1 MKDKFTLEEI
11 ASWCNTQNS
20 EIEIPPLQRGLVWK
34 PKQVELLW
42 DSILRGFPIGSF
54 MLSEGKEQTKSYSLL
69 DGQQRYNA
77 IAIAYNNK
85 GQNNDESILWIDI
98 KHKKTNN
105 RKFWIKASTSAH
117 PWGYDDEHKRLS
129 AGDCRTALKD
139 FGLSENIF
147 YIDGIDLKQAWP
159 VCSNT
164 PIPLFLFL
172 EADTTSED
180 SFVQD
185 IIARIEKYKNDFTRL
200 ATISDEIKRDKIKQD
215 EIKQNIKALYG
226 AFKRLKL
233 YTISVNILSQDVL
246 TSEDDGKGSDSEITA
261 LETLFYRLNTGGTQ
275 ITSDELSYS
284 AIKAYWHDI
293 EDLKIKEENRRVI
306 DIRNTVALESM
317 PPEKLA
323 MLVFRLA
330 LIKTDK
336 NEAFQGNIKI
346 AKIRELSPE
355 NKNGNEKNSKYQK
368 AVVEIYEKLRSIM
381 RKIDLW
387 LGVNDNIDSTDS
399 TPKILRTSIARGS
412 SDIFLLLMYFAD
424 KDKAID
430 PKIMRGLAFYL
441 HWFAKDKK
449 ECAKIVLEKCK
460 KEVKDTGN
468 VQASTIDNALY
479 SAMRQGF
486 LLYPYTPTEVSQF
499 ISIKNDKNWRPWSD
513 GNSQKPWWNFWDKFI
528 YQKECILYAERKYL
542 NSHFKRYNPA
552 RKDLWESHN
561 RPWDYDHIVPQEWM
575 YNKRNAPYLEYCKAW
590 KDYNGNFAAISFTS
604 NRAKS
609 NSDNFEEYQNNPDL
623 LFDPALI
630 KKNHIDNNITRSQGT
645 ATKFAEIVYQ
655 RSCRIYDE
663 CSQLWNAL
671 FKSPILKEPLLKRK
685 QIIESFNRSI
695 KDSKT
700 YFVYG
705 DREFPLTT
713 EIDWCREWISAGI
726 VMKPYYVSICMPAN
740 ASTIE
745 IGIRKSPDETKISE
759 QKAQEISSKY
769 QKIPTKYEY
778 KNQNSGWWYL
788 VKADL
793 PVDTPID
800 EITDE
805 IKKLVEFI

>member
-11 ASWCNTQNS
+11 AGWCNTQNS

-85 GQNNDESILWIDI
+85 GQNKDESILWIDI
-98 KHKKTNN
+98 KHKKTND

-129 AGDCRTALKD
+129 AKKCRTALKD
-139 FGLSENIF
+139 FGLSENVF
-147 YIDGIDLKQAWP
+147 YTDGIDLKQAWP
-159 VCSNT
+159 VCSDT

-185 IIARIEKYKNDFTRL
+185 IIASIEKYKNDFARL
-200 ATISDEIKRDKIKQD
+200 TQITINSEI
-215 EIKQNIKALYG
+215 EQNIRTLYG
-226 AFKRLKL
+226 AFKRLKS
-233 YTISVNILSQDVL
+233 YAISVNILSRDVL
-246 TSEDDGKGSDSEITA
+246 ASEDDGKGSSDITA

-284 AIKAYWHDI
+284 AIKAYWPQIKDI
-293 EDLKIKEENRRVI
+293 NDKIASEYM
-306 DIRNTVALESM
+306 A
-317 PPEKLA
+317 PEKLA
-323 MLVFRLA
+323 ILVFRLA
-330 LIKTDK
+330 LINTTD
-336 NEAFQGNIKI
+336 ETFQGNIKI
-346 AKIRELSPE
+346 AKIRELSFDE
-355 NKNGNEKNSKYQK
+355 EYTKE
-368 AVVEIYEKLRSIM
+368 VDRIYHKQLPIIM
-381 RKIDLW
+381 QRIDSW
-387 LGVNDNIDSTDS
+387 LGVNDNNDNDS

-424 KDKAID
+424 KAENID
-430 PKIMRGLAFYL
+430 PRIMRGLAFYL
-441 HWFAKDKK
+441 HWFATDKK
-449 ECAKIVLEKCK
+449 ECAKIVFEKV
-460 KEVKDTGN
+460 KEAGN
-468 VQASTIDNALY
+468 VQAATIDNALY
-479 SAMRQGF
+479 SAMRQDF

-499 ISIKNDKNWRPWSD
+499 ISIKDDKNWRPWSD
-513 GNSQKPWWNFWDKFI
+513 GNPHKPWWNFWNQFI

-609 NSDNFEEYQNNPDL
+609 NSDDFKEYQKNSDL
-623 LFDPALI
+623 LFEPSLI
-630 KKNHIDNNITRSQGT
+630 KKNHIDNNITRSQEA

-663 CSQLWNAL
+663 CSQLWNVL
-671 FKSPILKEPLLKRK
+671 FKSPVLKETLLKRK
-685 QIIESFNRSI
+685 QIIESFCKNL
-695 KDSKT
+695 KDSKIH
-700 YFVYG
+700 FVYG
-705 DREFPLTT
+705 DREFPLTSET
-713 EIDWCREWISAGI
+713 DWCREWISAGI
-726 VMKPYYVSICMPAN
+726 LMKPYYIGICMPSK
-740 ASTIE
+740 ASNIE
-745 IGIRKSPDETKISE
+745 IGIRKYPDETKISDE
-759 QKAQEISSKY
+759 AKISELMNQEISS
-769 QKIPTKYEY
+769 KYEY

-805 IKKLVEFI
+805 INKLVESI

>member
-11 ASWCNTQNS
+11 AGWCNTQNS

-85 GQNNDESILWIDI
+85 GQNKDESILWIDI
-98 KHKKTNN
+98 KHKKNNN

-129 AGDCRTALKD
+129 AGDCRKALD
-139 FGLSENIF
+139 QFRLSVNVF
-147 YIDGIDLKQAWP
+147 YTDGIDLKQAWP
-159 VCSNT
+159 VCSDT

-185 IIARIEKYKNDFTRL
+185 IIARIEKYENDFTRL

-284 AIKAYWHDI
+284 AIKAYWPQIKDI
-293 EDLKIKEENRRVI
+293 NDKIASEYM
-306 DIRNTVALESM
+306 A
-317 PPEKLA
+317 PEKLA
-323 MLVFRLA
+323 ILVFRLA
-330 LIKTDK
+330 LTT
-336 NEAFQGNIKI
+336 ETFQGNIKI
-346 AKIRELSPE
+346 AKIRELSSDDKYKDTV
-355 NKNGNEKNSKYQK
+355 NK
-368 AVVEIYEKLRSIM
+368 IYVKLPAILQ
-381 RKIDLW
+381 KIDLW
-387 LGVNDNIDSTDS
+387 LGVNNDIDS

-424 KDKAID
+424 KAEIID
-430 PKIMRGLAFYL
+430 PRIMRGLAFYL
-441 HWFAKDKK
+441 HWFATDKK
-449 ECAKIVLEKCK
+449 ECAKIVFEKCK
-460 KEVKDTGN
+460 KEVKETGN

-486 LLYPYTPTEVSQF
+486 LLYPNTPTEVSQF

-513 GNSQKPWWNFWDKFI
+513 GNSQKPWWNFWDQFI
-528 YQKECILYAERKYL
+528 YQKECILYAERIYL

-609 NSDNFEEYQNNPDL
+609 NSDNFEEYQNNSDL

-630 KKNHIDNNITRSQGT
+630 KEHHIDNNITRTQEA

-655 RSCRIYDE
+655 RSCRIYAE
-663 CSQLWNAL
+663 CCLLWSEL
-671 FKSPILKEPLLKRK
+671 FKSPILKETLLKRK
-685 QIIESFNRSI
+685 QIIESFNRSM

-745 IGIRKSPDETKISE
+745 IGIRKSPDETKISDPIN
-759 QKAQEISSKY
+759 QNMLSK
-769 QKIPTKYEY
+769 EY
-778 KNQNSGWWYL
+778 KAQNSGWWYL
-788 VKADL
+788 VNANM
-793 PVDTPID
+793 PINTPINEIAD
-800 EITDE
+800 EIRE
-805 IKKLVEFI
+805 ICSFVHKLQS

>member
-11 ASWCNTQNS
+11 AGWCNTQNS

-85 GQNNDESILWIDI
+85 GQNKDESILWIDI
-98 KHKKTNN
+98 KHEKNNN

-129 AGDCRTALKD
+129 AGKCRTALND
-139 FGLSENIF
+139 FGLSESDF
-147 YIDGIDLKQAWP
+147 YTDGIDLKQAWP
-159 VCSNT
+159 VCSDT

-185 IIARIEKYKNDFTRL
+185 IIARIEKYEKYFTRL
-200 ATISDEIKRDKIKQD
+200 ATISYEIKRDKIKQD

-226 AFKRLKL
+226 AFKRLKS
-233 YTISVNILSQDVL
+233 YAISVNILSQDVL

-284 AIKAYWHDI
+284 AIKSYWHDI

-306 DIRNTVALESM
+306 DIRNTIALESM

-330 LIKTDK
+330 LINTD
-336 NEAFQGNIKI
+336 ETFQGNIKI

-355 NKNGNEKNSKYQK
+355 NKKGNEKNSKYQE
-368 AVVEIYEKLRSIM
+368 AVVEIYKKLRDIM

-387 LGVNDNIDSTDS
+387 LGVNDNNDNIDY

-441 HWFAKDKK
+441 HWFATDKK
-449 ECAKIVLEKCK
+449 ECAKIVFEKV
-460 KEVKDTGN
+460 KEAGD
-468 VQASTIDNALY
+468 VQAATIDNALY

-486 LLYPYTPTEVSQF
+486 LLYPNTATEVSQF

-609 NSDNFEEYQNNPDL
+609 NSDNFEEYQNNSDL

-630 KKNHIDNNITRSQGT
+630 KKNHIDNNITRTQEA

-663 CSQLWNAL
+663 CSQLWSEL
-671 FKSPILKEPLLKRK
+671 FKSPILKETLLKRK
-685 QIIESFNRSI
+685 QIIESFNRSM

-745 IGIRKSPDETKISE
+745 IGIRKSPDETKISDPIN
-759 QKAQEISSKY
+759 QNMLSK
-769 QKIPTKYEY
+769 EY
-778 KNQNSGWWYL
+778 KAQNSGWWYL
-788 VKADL
+788 VNANM
-793 PVDTPID
+793 PINTPINEIAD
-800 EITDE
+800 EIRE
-805 IKKLVEFI
+805 ICSFVHKLQS

>member
-1 MKDKFTLEEI
+1 MFNLK
-11 ASWCNTQNS
+11 C
-20 EIEIPPLQRGLVWK
+20 PLV
-34 PKQVELLW
+34 
-42 DSILRGFPIGSF
+42 
-54 MLSEGKEQTKSYSLL
+54 
-69 DGQQRYNA
+69 
-77 IAIAYNNK
+77 
-85 GQNNDESILWIDI
+85 I
-98 KHKKTNN
+98 KHKKTND

-129 AGDCRTALKD
+129 AKKCRTALND
-139 FGLSENIF
+139 FGLSENVF
-147 YIDGIDLKQAWP
+147 YTDGIDLKQAWP
-159 VCSNT
+159 FDSDT

-172 EADTTSED
+172 EADTTTEN

-185 IIARIEKYKNDFTRL
+185 IIDRIEKYKNGFTRL
-200 ATISDEIKRDKIKQD
+200 KRITISD

-233 YTISVNILSQDVL
+233 YTISVNILSRDVL
-246 TSEDDGKGSDSEITA
+246 ASEDDGKGSSDITA

-284 AIKAYWHDI
+284 AIKAYWPQIKDI
-293 EDLKIKEENRRVI
+293 NDKIASEYM
-306 DIRNTVALESM
+306 A
-317 PPEKLA
+317 PEKLA
-323 MLVFRLA
+323 ILVFRLA
-330 LIKTDK
+330 LINTTTD
-336 NEAFQGNIKI
+336 ETFQGNIKI
-346 AKIRELSPE
+346 AKIRELSFDE
-355 NKNGNEKNSKYQK
+355 EYTKE
-368 AVVEIYEKLRSIM
+368 VDRIYHKQLPIIM
-381 RKIDLW
+381 QRIDSW
-387 LGVNDNIDSTDS
+387 LGVNDNNDNDS
-399 TPKILRTSIARGS
+399 TPKILRTSIAKGS

-424 KDKAID
+424 KAENID
-430 PKIMRGLAFYL
+430 PRIMRGLAFYL
-441 HWFAKDKK
+441 HWFATDKK
-449 ECAKIVLEKCK
+449 ECAKIVFEKV
-460 KEVKDTGN
+460 KEAGN
-468 VQASTIDNALY
+468 VQAATIDNALY
-479 SAMRQGF
+479 SAMRQDF

-499 ISIKNDKNWRPWSD
+499 ISIKDDKNWRPWSD
-513 GNSQKPWWNFWDKFI
+513 GNPHKPWWNFWNKFI

-609 NSDNFEEYQNNPDL
+609 NSDNFEEYKINSDL
-623 LFDPALI
+623 LFEPALI
-630 KKNHIDNNITRSQGT
+630 KKNHIDNNITRSQGA

-655 RSCRIYDE
+655 RSCRIYAE
-663 CSQLWNAL
+663 CCLLWSEL
-671 FKSPILKEPLLKRK
+671 FKSPILKETLLKRK

-745 IGIRKSPDETKISE
+745 IGIRKSPDETKISDPIN
-759 QKAQEISSKY
+759 QNMLSK
-769 QKIPTKYEY
+769 EY
-778 KNQNSGWWYL
+778 KAQNSGWWYL
-788 VKADL
+788 VNANM
-793 PVDTPID
+793 PINTPINEIAD
-800 EITDE
+800 EIRE
-805 IKKLVEFI
+805 ICSFVHKLQS

>member
-11 ASWCNTQNS
+11 AGWCNTQNS

-85 GQNNDESILWIDI
+85 GQNKDESILWIDI
-98 KHKKTNN
+98 KHKKTND

-129 AGDCRTALKD
+129 AGDCRKALD
-139 FGLSENIF
+139 QFRLSVNVF
-147 YIDGIDLKQAWP
+147 YTDGIDLKQAWP
-159 VCSNT
+159 VCSDT

-185 IIARIEKYKNDFTRL
+185 IIARIEKYEKYFTRL
-200 ATISDEIKRDKIKQD
+200 ATISYEIKRDKIKQD

-226 AFKRLKL
+226 AFKRLKS
-233 YTISVNILSQDVL
+233 YAISVNILSQDVL

-284 AIKAYWHDI
+284 AIKSYWHDI

-306 DIRNTVALESM
+306 DIRNTIALESM

-330 LIKTDK
+330 LINTD
-336 NEAFQGNIKI
+336 ETFQGNIKI

-355 NKNGNEKNSKYQK
+355 NKKGNEKNSKYQE
-368 AVVEIYEKLRSIM
+368 AVVEIYKKLRDIM

-387 LGVNDNIDSTDS
+387 LGVNDNNDNIDY

-441 HWFAKDKK
+441 HWFATDKK
-449 ECAKIVLEKCK
+449 ECAKIVFEKV
-460 KEVKDTGN
+460 KEAGD
-468 VQASTIDNALY
+468 VQAATIDNALY

-486 LLYPYTPTEVSQF
+486 LLYPNTATEVSQF

-609 NSDNFEEYQNNPDL
+609 NSDNFEEYKINSDL
-623 LFDPALI
+623 LFEPALI
-630 KKNHIDNNITRSQGT
+630 KKNHIDNNITRSQGA

-655 RSCRIYDE
+655 RSCRIYAE
-663 CSQLWNAL
+663 CCLLWSEL
-671 FKSPILKEPLLKRK
+671 FKSPILKETLLKRK

-745 IGIRKSPDETKISE
+745 IGIRKSPDETKISDPIN
-759 QKAQEISSKY
+759 QNMLSK
-769 QKIPTKYEY
+769 EY
-778 KNQNSGWWYL
+778 KAQNSGWWYL
-788 VKADL
+788 VNANM
-793 PVDTPID
+793 PINTPINEIAD
-800 EITDE
+800 EIRE
-805 IKKLVEFI
+805 ICSFVHKLQS

>member
-11 ASWCNTQNS
+11 AGWCNTQNS

-54 MLSEGKEQTKSYSLL
+54 MLSEGNEQKNSYSLL

-85 GQNNDESILWIDI
+85 GQNDDESILWIDI
-98 KHKKTNN
+98 KHNKTND

-117 PWGYDDEHKRLS
+117 PWGYDDGHKRLS
-129 AGDCRTALKD
+129 AGECRKALKE
-139 FGLSENIF
+139 FGELGKFRLSESDF
-147 YIDGIDLKQAWP
+147 YNNGIDLKKAWP
-159 VCSNT
+159 VYSDT

-180 SFVQD
+180 SFVQG
-185 IIARIEKYKNDFTRL
+185 IIDGIEEHKNNFTRL
-200 ATISDEIKRDKIKQD
+200 ARITISD

-233 YTISVNILSQDVL
+233 YTISVNILSRDVL
-246 TSEDDGKGSDSEITA
+246 TSENDGEGSDSDTTA

-284 AIKAYWHDI
+284 AIKTYWPQIKDAN
-293 EDLKIKEENRRVI
+293 DKIASEYM
-306 DIRNTVALESM
+306 A
-317 PPEKLA
+317 PEKLA

-330 LIKTDK
+330 LLNRPETKT
-336 NEAFQGNIKI
+336 FQGNINI
-346 AKIRELSPE
+346 AKIRELSSD
-355 NKNGNEKNSKYQK
+355 GKYK
-368 AVVEIYEKLRSIM
+368 KIVKGIYDKLPAILQEM
-381 RKIDLW
+381 DLW
-387 LGVNDNIDSTDS
+387 LGVNNDIDS

-424 KDKAID
+424 KYKAEIID
-430 PKIMRGLAFYL
+430 PRIMRGLAFYL
-441 HWFAKDKK
+441 HWFATNKK
-449 ECAKIVLEKCK
+449 ECAKIVFE
-460 KEVKDTGN
+460 EVKETSD
-468 VQASTIDNALY
+468 VQVETIDNALY

-486 LLYPYTPTEVSQF
+486 LLYPNTPTEVSQF
-499 ISIKNDKNWRPWSD
+499 ISIKDDKNYRPWSD
-513 GNSQKPWWNFWDKFI
+513 GNSQKPWWNFWNKFI

-609 NSDNFEEYQNNPDL
+609 NFADFEEYQNNPDL
-623 LFDPALI
+623 LFDPTLI
-630 KKNHIDNNITRSQGT
+630 KNNHIDDSITRKQGA

-655 RSCRIYDE
+655 RSCSIYAE
-663 CSQLWNAL
+663 CCLLWSEL
-671 FKSPILKEPLLKRK
+671 FKSPILKETLLKRK

-745 IGIRKSPDETKISE
+745 IGIRKSPDETKISDPIN
-759 QKAQEISSKY
+759 QNMLSK
-769 QKIPTKYEY
+769 EY
-778 KNQNSGWWYL
+778 KAQNSGWWYL
-788 VKADL
+788 VNANM
-793 PVDTPID
+793 PINTPINEIAD
-800 EITDE
+800 EIRE
-805 IKKLVEFI
+805 ICSFVQKLQS

>member
-11 ASWCNTQNS
+11 AGWCNTQNS

-98 KHKKTNN
+98 KHKKTND

-129 AGDCRTALKD
+129 AKKCRTALND
-139 FGLSENIF
+139 FGLSENVF
-147 YIDGIDLKQAWP
+147 YTDGIDLKQAWP
-159 VCSNT
+159 FDSDT

-172 EADTTSED
+172 EADTTTEN

-185 IIARIEKYKNDFTRL
+185 IIDRIEKYKNGFTRL
-200 ATISDEIKRDKIKQD
+200 KRITISD

-233 YTISVNILSQDVL
+233 YTISVNILSRDVL
-246 TSEDDGKGSDSEITA
+246 ASEDDGKGSSDITA

-284 AIKAYWHDI
+284 AIKAYWPQIKDI
-293 EDLKIKEENRRVI
+293 NDKIASEYM
-306 DIRNTVALESM
+306 A
-317 PPEKLA
+317 PEKLA
-323 MLVFRLA
+323 ILVFRLA
-330 LIKTDK
+330 LINTTTD
-336 NEAFQGNIKI
+336 ETFQGNIKI
-346 AKIRELSPE
+346 AKIRELSFDE
-355 NKNGNEKNSKYQK
+355 EYTKE
-368 AVVEIYEKLRSIM
+368 VDRIYHKQLPIIM
-381 RKIDLW
+381 QRIDSW
-387 LGVNDNIDSTDS
+387 LGVNDNNDNDS
-399 TPKILRTSIARGS
+399 TPKILRTSIAKGS

-424 KDKAID
+424 KAENID
-430 PKIMRGLAFYL
+430 PRIMRGLAFYL
-441 HWFAKDKK
+441 HWFATDKK
-449 ECAKIVLEKCK
+449 ECAKIVFEKV
-460 KEVKDTGN
+460 KEAGN
-468 VQASTIDNALY
+468 VQAATIDNALY
-479 SAMRQGF
+479 SAMRQDF

-499 ISIKNDKNWRPWSD
+499 ISIKDDKNWRPWSD
-513 GNSQKPWWNFWDKFI
+513 GNPHKPWWNFWNKFI

-609 NSDNFEEYQNNPDL
+609 NSDNFEEYKINSDL
-623 LFDPALI
+623 LFEPALI
-630 KKNHIDNNITRSQGT
+630 KKNHIDNNITRSQGA

-655 RSCRIYDE
+655 RSCRIYAE
-663 CSQLWNAL
+663 CCLLWSEL
-671 FKSPILKEPLLKRK
+671 FKSPILKETLLKRK

-745 IGIRKSPDETKISE
+745 IGIRKSPDETKISDPIN
-759 QKAQEISSKY
+759 QNMLSK
-769 QKIPTKYEY
+769 EY
-778 KNQNSGWWYL
+778 KAQNSGWWYL
-788 VKADL
+788 VNANM
-793 PVDTPID
+793 PINTPINEIAD
-800 EITDE
+800 EIRE
-805 IKKLVEFI
+805 ICSFVHKLQS

>member
-11 ASWCNTQNS
+11 AGWCNTQNS

-98 KHKKTNN
+98 KHKKTND

-117 PWGYDDEHKRLS
+117 PWGYDKEHKRLS
-129 AGDCRTALKD
+129 AEKCREALKK
-139 FGLSENIF
+139 FGEVGKFELSERDF
-147 YIDGIDLKQAWP
+147 YNKGIDLKLAWP
-159 VCSNT
+159 CDSNT

-172 EADTTSED
+172 EADTTTENL
-180 SFVQD
+180 FVQA
-185 IIARIEKYKNDFTRL
+185 IIDGIEKYKNDFTRL
-200 ATISDEIKRDKIKQD
+200 AQISDEIKRDEIKRN

-306 DIRNTVALESM
+306 DIRNTIALESM

-330 LIKTDK
+330 LINTD
-336 NEAFQGNIKI
+336 ETFQGNIKI

-355 NKNGNEKNSKYQK
+355 NKKGNEKNSKYQE
-368 AVVEIYEKLRSIM
+368 AVVEIYKKLRDIM

-441 HWFAKDKK
+441 HWFATDKK
-449 ECAKIVLEKCK
+449 ECAKIVFEKV
-460 KEVKDTGN
+460 KEAGD
-468 VQASTIDNALY
+468 VQAATIDNALY

-486 LLYPYTPTEVSQF
+486 LLYPNTATEVSQF

>member
-11 ASWCNTQNS
+11 AGWCNTQNS

-98 KHKKTNN
+98 KHKKTND

-117 PWGYDDEHKRLS
+117 PWGYDNEHKRLS
-129 AGDCRTALKD
+129 AEKCREALEK
-139 FGLSENIF
+139 FKLSESDF
-147 YIDGIDLKQAWP
+147 YNDGIDLKLAWP
-159 VCSNT
+159 VCSKT
-164 PIPLFLFL
+164 VIPLFLFL

-185 IIARIEKYKNDFTRL
+185 IIASIEKYKNDFTRL
-200 ATISDEIKRDKIKQD
+200 ATISDEIKQD

-233 YTISVNILSQDVL
+233 YTISVNILSRDVL
-246 TSEDDGKGSDSEITA
+246 TSENDGESSDSDTTA

-284 AIKAYWHDI
+284 AIKVYWPQIKDI
-293 EDLKIKEENRRVI
+293 NDKIASEYM
-306 DIRNTVALESM
+306 A
-317 PPEKLA
+317 PEKLA
-323 MLVFRLA
+323 ILVFRLA
-330 LIKTDK
+330 LININPTGT
-336 NEAFQGNIKI
+336 FQGNIKI

-355 NKNGNEKNSKYQK
+355 NVNVNENEKNKEYK
-368 AVVEIYEKLRSIM
+368 DKVVEVYKNLRGIM
-381 RKIDLW
+381 RKIDSW
-387 LGVNDNIDSTDS
+387 LGINDNDDNNDS

-441 HWFAKDKK
+441 HWFAIDKK
-449 ECAKIVLEKCK
+449 ECAKIILK
-460 KEVKDTGN
+460 KVKEAGD
-468 VQASTIDNALY
+468 VQATTIDNALY

-499 ISIKNDKNWRPWSD
+499 ISIKDDKNWRPWSD
-513 GNSQKPWWNFWDKFI
+513 GNSHKPWWNFWNQFI

-609 NSDNFEEYQNNPDL
+609 NSDNFEEYQNNPNL

-630 KKNHIDNNITRSQGT
+630 KKNHIDNNITRSQGA

-663 CSQLWNAL
+663 CSQLWSEL
-671 FKSPILKEPLLKRK
+671 FKSPILKETLLKRK
-685 QIIESFNRSI
+685 QIIESFNRNI

-745 IGIRKSPDETKISE
+745 IGIRKSPDETKISDPIN
-759 QKAQEISSKY
+759 QNMLSK
-769 QKIPTKYEY
+769 EY
-778 KNQNSGWWYL
+778 KAQNSGWWYL
-788 VKADL
+788 VNANM
-793 PVDTPID
+793 PINTPINEIAD
-800 EITDE
+800 EIRE
-805 IKKLVEFI
+805 IYSFVHKLQS

>member
-11 ASWCNTQNS
+11 AGWCNTQNS

-54 MLSEGKEQTKSYSLL
+54 MLSEGNEQKKSYSLL

-98 KHKKTNN
+98 KHKKTND

-117 PWGYDDEHKRLS
+117 PWGYDDDHNRLS
-129 AGDCRTALKD
+129 AGKCREALNE
-139 FGLSENIF
+139 FGLSESDF
-147 YIDGIDLKQAWP
+147 YNKGIDLKLAWP
-159 VCSNT
+159 VCSET

-172 EADTTSED
+172 EADTTTEN

-185 IIARIEKYKNDFTRL
+185 IIDGIEKYKNDFTRL
-200 ATISDEIKRDKIKQD
+200 ATISDEIKQND
-215 EIKQNIKALYG
+215 EIKQSIKALYG

-233 YTISVNILSQDVL
+233 YTISVNILSRDVL
-246 TSEDDGKGSDSEITA
+246 TSEDDENGNNSDTTA

-284 AIKAYWHDI
+284 AIKAYWPQ
-293 EDLKIKEENRRVI
+293 IKVI
-306 DIRNTVALESM
+306 NDRIASDYM
-317 PPEKLA
+317 PPEKMA
-323 MLVFRLA
+323 ILVFRLA
-330 LIKTDK
+330 LSTNKLYDT
-336 NEAFQGNIKI
+336 FSI
-346 AKIRELSPE
+346 AKIRELSYD
-355 NKNGNEKNSKYQK
+355 NEYKKSVN
-368 AVVEIYEKLRSIM
+368 EIYNKLPVILQ
-381 RKIDLW
+381 KIDLW
-387 LGVNDNIDSTDS
+387 LGVNNDIDS
-399 TPKILRTSIARGS
+399 TPKYLRTSIARGS
-412 SDIFLLLMYFAD
+412 SHIFLLLMYFANQ
-424 KDKAID
+424 DKAID
-430 PKIMRGLAFYL
+430 PRIMRGLAFYL
-441 HWFAKDKK
+441 HWFATNKK
-449 ECAKIVLEKCK
+449 ECAKIILK
-460 KEVKDTGN
+460 KVKETGD
-468 VQASTIDNALY
+468 VQATTIDNALY

-486 LLYPYTPTEVSQF
+486 LLYPYTQTEVRQF
-499 ISIKNDKNWRPWSD
+499 ISIKDDKNWRPWSD

-609 NSDNFEEYQNNPDL
+609 NFADFEEYQNNPDL

-630 KKNHIDNNITRSQGT
+630 KNNHIDDSITRTQGA

-663 CSQLWNAL
+663 CSQLWNEL
-671 FKSPILKEPLLKRK
+671 FKSPILKETLLKRK
-685 QIIESFNRSI
+685 QIIESVCKNV
-695 KDSKT
+695 KGSKIH
-700 YFVYG
+700 FVYG
-705 DREFPLTT
+705 DREFPLVSET
-713 EIDWCREWISAGI
+713 DWCREWISVGI
-726 VMKPYYVSICMPAN
+726 LMKPYYIGICMPSN
-740 ASTIE
+740 ASIIE
-745 IGIRKSPDETKISE
+745 IGIRKYPDETEVSE
-759 QKAQEISSKY
+759 PMNQKISSKY
-769 QKIPTKYEY
+769 EY
-778 KNQNSGWWYL
+778 KDQNSGWWYL
-788 VKADL
+788 VKADV

-805 IKKLVEFI
+805 INNLVKFI

>member
-11 ASWCNTQNS
+11 AGWCNTQNS

-85 GQNNDESILWIDI
+85 GQNKDESILWIDI
-98 KHKKTNN
+98 KHEKNNN

-129 AGDCRTALKD
+129 AGKCRTALND
-139 FGLSENIF
+139 FGLSESDF
-147 YIDGIDLKQAWP
+147 YTDGIDLKQAWP
-159 VCSNT
+159 VCSDT

-200 ATISDEIKRDKIKQD
+200 ATISYEIERDKIKQD

-306 DIRNTVALESM
+306 DIRNTIALESM

-330 LIKTDK
+330 LINTDK
-336 NEAFQGNIKI
+336 PFQGNIKI

-355 NKNGNEKNSKYQK
+355 NKKGNEKNSKYQE
-368 AVVEIYEKLRSIM
+368 AVIEIYKKLRDIM
-381 RKIDLW
+381 RKIDIW
-387 LGVNDNIDSTDS
+387 LGVNDNNDNIDY

-424 KDKAID
+424 KAEIID
-430 PKIMRGLAFYL
+430 PRIMRGLAFYL
-441 HWFAKDKK
+441 HWFAIDKK
-449 ECAKIVLEKCK
+449 KCAEIVL
-460 KEVKDTGN
+460 KEVKETGN

-479 SAMRQGF
+479 SAMRQNF

-499 ISIKNDKNWRPWSD
+499 MSIKDDKNWRPWSD

-609 NSDNFEEYQNNPDL
+609 NSDNFEEYQNNPNL

-630 KKNHIDNNITRSQGT
+630 KKHHINNNITRTQEA

-655 RSCRIYDE
+655 RSCSIYDE
-663 CSQLWNAL
+663 CSQLWNEL
-671 FKSPILKEPLLKRK
+671 FKSPILKETLLKRK
-685 QIIESFNRSI
+685 QIIASVCKNV
-695 KDSKT
+695 KGSKIH
-700 YFVYG
+700 FVYG
-705 DREFPLTT
+705 DREFPLVSET
-713 EIDWCREWISAGI
+713 DWCREWISVGI
-726 VMKPYYVSICMPAN
+726 LMKPYYIGICMPSN
-740 ASTIE
+740 ATIIE
-745 IGIRKSPDETKISE
+745 IGIRKYPDETKISE
-759 QKAQEISSKY
+759 PMNQKISSKY
-769 QKIPTKYEY
+769 EYEY
-778 KNQNSGWWYL
+778 QNSGWWYL
-788 VKADL
+788 VKADV

-805 IKKLVEFI
+805 INNLVDHITY

>member
-11 ASWCNTQNS
+11 AGWCNTQNS

-85 GQNNDESILWIDI
+85 GQNKDESILWIDI
-98 KHKKTNN
+98 KHKKTND

-129 AGDCRTALKD
+129 AKKCRTALKD
-139 FGLSENIF
+139 FGLSENVF
-147 YIDGIDLKQAWP
+147 YTDGIDLKQAWP
-159 VCSNT
+159 VCSDT

-185 IIARIEKYKNDFTRL
+185 IIASIEKYKNDFARL
-200 ATISDEIKRDKIKQD
+200 TQITINSEI
-215 EIKQNIKALYG
+215 EQNIRTLYG
-226 AFKRLKL
+226 AFKRLKS
-233 YTISVNILSQDVL
+233 YAISVNILSRDVL
-246 TSEDDGKGSDSEITA
+246 ASEDDGKGSSDITA

-284 AIKAYWHDI
+284 AIKAYWPQIKDI
-293 EDLKIKEENRRVI
+293 NDKIASEYM
-306 DIRNTVALESM
+306 T
-317 PPEKLA
+317 PEKLA
-323 MLVFRLA
+323 ILVFRLA
-330 LIKTDK
+330 LINTTD
-336 NEAFQGNIKI
+336 ETFQGNIKI
-346 AKIRELSPE
+346 AKIRELSFDE
-355 NKNGNEKNSKYQK
+355 EYTKE
-368 AVVEIYEKLRSIM
+368 VDRIYHKQLPIIM
-381 RKIDLW
+381 QRIDSW
-387 LGVNDNIDSTDS
+387 LGVNDNNDNDS

-412 SDIFLLLMYFAD
+412 SDIFLLLMYFANQ
-424 KDKAID
+424 DKAID
-430 PKIMRGLAFYL
+430 SRIMRGLAFYL

-449 ECAKIVLEKCK
+449 ECAKIIL
-460 KEVKDTGN
+460 KEVKETGD
-468 VQASTIDNALY
+468 VQATTIDNALY

-486 LLYPYTPTEVSQF
+486 LHYPYTPTEVSQF
-499 ISIKNDKNWRPWSD
+499 IAIKDDKNWRPWSD
-513 GNSQKPWWNFWDKFI
+513 GNSQKPWWNFWNQFI

-609 NSDNFEEYQNNPDL
+609 NSDNFEEYQNYPNL

-630 KKNHIDNNITRSQGT
+630 KKNHIDNNITRSQGA

-663 CSQLWNAL
+663 CSQLWSDL
-671 FKSPILKEPLLKRK
+671 FKSPILKETLLKRK
-685 QIIESFNRSI
+685 QIIESFNRNI

-745 IGIRKSPDETKISE
+745 IGIRKSPDETKISDP
-759 QKAQEISSKY
+759 INLNMLSK
-769 QKIPTKYEY
+769 EY
-778 KNQNSGWWYL
+778 KAQNSGWWYL
-788 VKADL
+788 VNANM
-793 PVDTPID
+793 PINTPINEIAD
-800 EITDE
+800 EIRE
-805 IKKLVEFI
+805 ICSFVHKLQS